1 MSWSGSN
8 LELQLFLAAW
18 GRYVKFNLRKFHCRI
33 KFYPTELNNRSGD
46 VSSPSH
52 QLMMCFYLSFVYWI
66 CLMFRG
72 WTLAAVNIIHS
83 KVHKIYPY
91 YPLDK
96 CDFQLGY
103 LGADIKMPMTCILPV
118 CECTI
123 LRHFFTRVVL

>member
-1 MSWSGSN
+1 
-8 LELQLFLAAW
+8 
-18 GRYVKFNLRKFHCRI
+18 
-33 KFYPTELNNRSGD
+33 
-46 VSSPSH
+46 
-52 QLMMCFYLSFVYWI
+52 
-66 CLMFRG
+66 MFRG

-118 CECTI
+118 CEYVQYYAIFLPESCCNVKE
-123 LRHFFTRVVL
+123 R